1 MGSRTVFGVI
11 STPFRL
17 KTFHLCV
24 PFLLILW
31 SLSPLGG
38 QASLRVVSSGPL
50 RTNTTVEI
58 SYLNTSSPFKVEG
71 ASGMASFQAPINAAF
86 VGALVSPAISKS
98 NPQDAYG
105 NLKIPFLEDVAAHSD
120 ADSNGWYP
128 IRDTDIEY
136 SSMIGLPTK
145 GLGADGTFFF
155 LLESSYLFPVCEL
168 STESIMPNAPTG
180 HSSGS
185 ASAAWDTL
193 RSENCNND
201 LGMVLQ
207 LRNVSDWNSMT
218 SPGPRKVVFGSLGDA
233 DDGTIATIATCNFST
248 THVETQYTC
257 EGKSCAPTAMRK
269 SRITHNYAAASRQL
283 EALTG
288 LGTVSEIFCSMLINA
303 TGNNHHGVSSPL
315 EQYIVNPDVPIR
327 DERSDR
333 RFVVADVGEALFAL
347 RFARLLN
354 TYWTIGIAPYAITGD
369 LITSAQIVNGH
380 NFHDYF
386 TSSVAAQLQT
396 TQIVLICN
404 AAWLV
409 VLIISSLSMLTA
421 GVATTILN
429 LLRRGPEVLD
439 SFTSSLRDSPFVQR
453 DTGPSTEDGPDK
465 TRRLANVKVMVGDV
479 RPEEDNGYIAVA
491 VDTKEQ
497 PVERLRPVR
506 RYL

>member
-17 KTFHLCV
+17 KTLHLCV

-38 QASLRVVSSGPL
+38 QASLRVVSSGPF

-58 SYLNTSSPFKVEG
+58 SYLNTSSPFKAEG

-105 NLKIPFLEDVAAHSD
+105 NLKIPFLQDVAAHSD
-120 ADSNGWYP
+120 ADSNGWYA
-128 IRDTDIEY
+128 IRDTDVEY

-155 LLESSYLFPVCEL
+155 PLESSYLFPVCEL

-185 ASAAWDTL
+185 TSAAWDRL
-193 RSENCNND
+193 RSGENCNND

-207 LRNVSDWNSMT
+207 LRNVSDFNSMT
-218 SPGPRKVVFGSLGDA
+218 SPGPRKVVIGSLGDA

-269 SRITHNYAAASRQL
+269 SRMTHNYAVASQQL
-283 EALTG
+283 EMLTG

-315 EQYIVNPDVPIR
+315 EQYVVNPDVPIR

-380 NFHDYF
+380 DFYDYF
-386 TSSVAAQLQT
+386 TSSVVAQLQT

-404 AAWLV
+404 TAWLV

-421 GVATTILN
+421 GVATIIFN
-429 LLRRGPEVLD
+429 LLRRGPEILD
-439 SFTSSLRDSPFVQR
+439 SFTSSLRDNPFVQS
-453 DTGPSTEDGPDK
+453 DTGPLLRMDP
-465 TRRLANVKVMVGDV
+465 
-479 RPEEDNGYIAVA
+479 
-491 VDTKEQ
+491 TK
-497 PVERLRPVR
+497 PGAWPTWK
-506 RYL
+506 